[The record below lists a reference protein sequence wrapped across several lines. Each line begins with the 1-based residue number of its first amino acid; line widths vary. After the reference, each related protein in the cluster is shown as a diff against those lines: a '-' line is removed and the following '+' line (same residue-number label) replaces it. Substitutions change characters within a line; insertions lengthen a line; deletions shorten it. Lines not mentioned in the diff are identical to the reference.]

1 LATEIEYKESVFK
14 DLKNSG
20 LPHAKR
26 IVDKLEDKLKK
37 NPHKGFP
44 LKGEFEGFF
53 KLRIGDYRVIYVK
66 TTTGVL
72 VLRIAHRK
80 KAYK

>member
-1 LATEIEYKESVFK
+1 MAAEIEYKESVFK
-14 DLKNSG
+14 DLKNID

-26 IVDKLEDKLKK
+26 IVDKLEAELKK
-37 NPHKGFP
+37 NPHKGLP
-44 LKGEFEGFF
+44 LKGEFEGLF
-53 KLRIGDYRVIYVK
+53 KLRVGDYRVIYTK
-66 TTTGVL
+66 TTTGAL